1 MFPWTARRSL
11 LGRCPTASLRLRMTF
26 AREAINL
33 SRLRLTNMEP
43 DKDIPPDI
51 RALME
56 LEREIA
62 PEHSIP
68 RYLIEFGTPSLV
80 GLAGAIWIKEPSAIA
95 QLCALIM

>member
-1 MFPWTARRSL
+1 
-11 LGRCPTASLRLRMTF
+11 
-26 AREAINL
+26 
-33 SRLRLTNMEP
+33 MEP
-43 DKDIPPDI
+43 DKDIPLDI

-95 QLCALIM
+95 QLCALIMFMLLAFGFLERRALRRLRLVVAVLRNRQGSRE